1 MNPFKTVGLLVIILG
16 VGVLGFWRRRRR
28 GMTTPVSSMALVLV
42 GSVIG
47 SVGAIFLK
55 SGAHAVNRHWTSIA
69 FNWRLAVGIGTY
81 LASSVLF
88 VKGMSNGELSVLFPL
103 VSLGYVCTLV
113 WSRLFFNEVITKV
126 KLAGVGLILVGI
138 TFLSLG
144 SR

>member
-1 MNPFKTVGLLVIILG
+1 
-16 VGVLGFWRRRRR
+16 
-28 GMTTPVSSMALVLV
+28 MALVLI

-55 SGAHAVNRHWTSIA
+55 SGAHAVTRRWTSIA
-69 FNWRLAVGIGTY
+69 FNWRLAVGIVTY
-81 LASSVLF
+81 LLSSVLF

-113 WSRLFFNEVITKV
+113 WSRVFFREPITTA

-138 TFLSLG
+138 TCLG
-144 SR
+144 IAGH

>member
-1 MNPFKTVGLLVIILG
+1 
-16 VGVLGFWRRRRR
+16 
-28 GMTTPVSSMALVLV
+28 MTTPVSSMALVLV

-55 SGAHAVNRHWTSIA
+55 SGAHAVRGHWTSIA
-69 FNWRLAVGIGTY
+69 FNWRLALGVITY
-81 LASSVLF
+81 LLSSVLY

-113 WSRLFFNEVITKV
+113 WSRMFFNEVITKV

-138 TFLSLG
+138 LCLSMG

>member
-1 MNPFKTVGLLVIILG
+1 
-16 VGVLGFWRRRRR
+16 
-28 GMTTPVSSMALVLV
+28 MTTPVSSMVLVLV

-55 SGAHAVNRHWTSIA
+55 SGAHAVNRNWTSIA
-69 FNWRLAVGIGTY
+69 FNWRLAVGIATY
-81 LASSVLF
+81 LAS
-88 VKGMSNGELSVLFPL
+88 SVLFPL

-113 WSRLFFNEVITKV
+113 WSRLFFKEVITKV

-138 TFLSLG
+138 AFLSLG

>member
-1 MNPFKTVGLLVIILG
+1 
-16 VGVLGFWRRRRR
+16 
-28 GMTTPVSSMALVLV
+28 MTTPVSSMVLILV

-47 SVGAIFLK
+47 SAGAIFLK
-55 SGAHAVNRHWTSIA
+55 SGAYQVNRHWTSIA

-81 LASSVLF
+81 LVSSVLY

-113 WSRLFFNEVITKV
+113 WSRLFFQEVITKV

-138 TFLSLG
+138 AFLSMG

>member
-1 MNPFKTVGLLVIILG
+1 
-16 VGVLGFWRRRRR
+16 
-28 GMTTPVSSMALVLV
+28 MTTPVSSMVIVLV

-47 SVGAIFLK
+47 SLGAIFLK
-55 SGAHAVNRHWTSIA
+55 SGAHAVNRNWTSIA
-69 FNWRLAVGIGTY
+69 FNWRLALGIATY
-81 LASSVLF
+81 LVSSVLF

-113 WSRLFFNEVITKV
+113 WSRLFFQEVITKV

-138 TFLSLG
+138 AFLSLG

>member
-1 MNPFKTVGLLVIILG
+1 
-16 VGVLGFWRRRRR
+16 
-28 GMTTPVSSMALVLV
+28 MTTPVSSMALILV

-55 SGAHAVNRHWTSIA
+55 SGAHAVNRHWASIA

>member
-1 MNPFKTVGLLVIILG
+1 
-16 VGVLGFWRRRRR
+16 
-28 GMTTPVSSMALVLV
+28 MTTPVSSMVLILI

-55 SGAHAVNRHWTSIA
+55 SGAHAVNRNWTSIA

-81 LASSVLF
+81 LLSSVLF

-113 WSRLFFNEVITKV
+113 WSRLFFQEVITKV

-138 TFLSLG
+138 AFLSLG